1 MGILKG
7 KRGIVMGVANN
18 HSIAWGIAQK
28 LAEQGAEL
36 CFTYQGESLL
46 RRIEPLAQSIDN
58 NFILECDVLNNKSI
72 KNTFSQIKKKWGSL
86 DFVLHSIAFSDKNEL
101 KGKYIDS
108 TRENFSNTMLISCFS
123 FTEIAKEAYP
133 LMTNGGSMLT
143 LTYDGSQRAIPNYN
157 VMGVAKAALESSV
170 RYLAADLGGNN
181 IRVNAL
187 SAGVMKTL
195 AMAGISGGKDM
206 MKWSE
211 RNSLMKRNITLDE
224 VGNSGLYLL
233 SDMSSGVTGETH
245 YVDCGYNKVGVPKAI

>member
-7 KRGIVMGVANN
+7 KKGVVMGVANN

-101 KGKYIDS
+101 KGKYVDS

-133 LMTNGGSMLT
+133 LMTNGGAMLT
-143 LTYDGSQRAIPNYN
+143 LTYDGSQRAVPNYN

-170 RYLAADLGGNN
+170 RYLAADLGENN

-211 RNSLMKRNITLDE
+211 KNSLMKRNITLDE

-233 SDMSSGVTGETH
+233 SDMSTGVTGETH
-245 YVDCGYNKVGVPKAI
+245 YVDCGYNKVGVPKEI

>member
-7 KRGIVMGVANN
+7 KKGVVMGVANN

-58 NFILECDVLNNKSI
+58 KFILECDVLNNKSI
-72 KNTFSQIKKKWGSL
+72 KNTFAQIKKKWGSL

-101 KGKYIDS
+101 KGKYVDS

-133 LMTNGGSMLT
+133 LMTNGGAMLT
-143 LTYDGSQRAIPNYN
+143 LTYDGSQRAVPNYN

-170 RYLAADLGGNN
+170 RYLAADLGENN

-211 RNSLMKRNITLDE
+211 KNSLMKRNITLDE

-233 SDMSSGVTGETH
+233 SDMSTGVTGETH
-245 YVDCGYNKVGVPKAI
+245 YVDCGYNKVGVPKEI

>member
-7 KRGIVMGVANN
+7 KKGVVMGVANN

-58 NFILECDVLNNKSI
+58 NFILECDVLNNESI
-72 KNTFSQIKKKWGSL
+72 KDTFSHIKKKWGSL

-101 KGKYIDS
+101 KGKYVDS

-133 LMTNGGSMLT
+133 LMTNGGAMLT
-143 LTYDGSQRAIPNYN
+143 LTYDGSQRAVPNYN

-170 RYLAADLGGNN
+170 RYLAADLGENN

-211 RNSLMKRNITLDE
+211 KNSLMKRNITLDE

-233 SDMSSGVTGETH
+233 SDMSTGVTGETH
-245 YVDCGYNKVGVPKAI
+245 YVDCGYNKVGVPKEI

>member
-7 KRGIVMGVANN
+7 KKGVVMGVANN

-58 NFILECDVLNNKSI
+58 KFILECDVLNNKSI

-101 KGKYIDS
+101 KGKYVDS

-133 LMTNGGSMLT
+133 IMTNGGAMLT
-143 LTYDGSQRAIPNYN
+143 LTYDGSQRAVPNYN

-170 RYLAADLGGNN
+170 RYLAADLGENN

-211 RNSLMKRNITLDE
+211 KNSLMKRNITLDE

-233 SDMSSGVTGETH
+233 SDMSTGVTGETH
-245 YVDCGYNKVGVPKAI
+245 YVDCGYNKVGVPKEI

>member
-7 KRGIVMGVANN
+7 KKGIVMGVANN

-101 KGKYIDS
+101 KGKYVDS

-133 LMTNGGSMLT
+133 IMTNGGAMLT
-143 LTYDGSQRAIPNYN
+143 LTYDGSQRAVPNYN

-170 RYLAADLGGNN
+170 RYLAADLGENN

-211 RNSLMKRNITLDE
+211 KNSLMKRNITLDE

-233 SDMSSGVTGETH
+233 SDMSTGVTGETH
-245 YVDCGYNKVGVPKAI
+245 YVDCGYNKVGVPKEI

>member
-7 KRGIVMGVANN
+7 KKGVVMGVANN

-58 NFILECDVLNNKSI
+58 KFILECDVLDNKSI

-101 KGKYIDS
+101 KGKYVDS

-133 LMTNGGSMLT
+133 IMTNGGAMLT
-143 LTYDGSQRAIPNYN
+143 LTYDGSQRAVPNYN

-170 RYLAADLGGNN
+170 RYLAADLGENN

-211 RNSLMKRNITLDE
+211 KNSLMKRNITLDE

-233 SDMSSGVTGETH
+233 SDMSTGVTGETH
-245 YVDCGYNKVGVPKAI
+245 YVDCGYNKVGVPKKI

>member
-1 MGILKG
+1 MEILKG
-7 KRGIVMGVANN
+7 KKGIVMGVANN

-58 NFILECDVLNNKSI
+58 NFILECNVLNNESI
-72 KNTFSQIKKKWGSL
+72 KDTFSKIKKKWGSL

-101 KGKYIDS
+101 KGKYVDS

-133 LMTNGGSMLT
+133 LMTNGGAMLT
-143 LTYDGSQRAIPNYN
+143 LTYDGSQRAVPNYN

-170 RYLAADLGGNN
+170 RYLAADLGENN

-211 RNSLMKRNITLDE
+211 KNSLMKRNITLDE

-233 SDMSSGVTGETH
+233 SDMSTGVTGETH
-245 YVDCGYNKVGVPKAI
+245 YVDCGYNKVGVPKEI

>member
-7 KRGIVMGVANN
+7 KKGVVMGVANN

-58 NFILECDVLNNKSI
+58 KFILECDVLDNKSI

-101 KGKYIDS
+101 KGKYVDS

-133 LMTNGGSMLT
+133 LMTNGGAMLT
-143 LTYDGSQRAIPNYN
+143 LTYDGSQRAVPNYN

-170 RYLAADLGGNN
+170 RYLAADLGENN

-211 RNSLMKRNITLDE
+211 KNSLMKRNITLDE

-233 SDMSSGVTGETH
+233 SDMSTGVTGETH
-245 YVDCGYNKVGVPKAI
+245 YVDCGYNKVGVPKEI

>member
-1 MGILKG
+1 MEILKG
-7 KRGIVMGVANN
+7 KKGIVMGVANN

-58 NFILECDVLNNKSI
+58 NFILECDVLNNESI
-72 KNTFSQIKKKWGSL
+72 KDTFSQIKKIWGSL

-101 KGKYIDS
+101 KGKYVDS

-133 LMTNGGSMLT
+133 LMTNGGAMLT
-143 LTYDGSQRAIPNYN
+143 LTYDGSQRAVPNYN

-170 RYLAADLGGNN
+170 RYLAADLGENN

-211 RNSLMKRNITLDE
+211 KNSLMKRNITLDE

-233 SDMSSGVTGETH
+233 SDMSTGVTGETH
-245 YVDCGYNKVGVPKAI
+245 YVDCGYNKVGVPKEI